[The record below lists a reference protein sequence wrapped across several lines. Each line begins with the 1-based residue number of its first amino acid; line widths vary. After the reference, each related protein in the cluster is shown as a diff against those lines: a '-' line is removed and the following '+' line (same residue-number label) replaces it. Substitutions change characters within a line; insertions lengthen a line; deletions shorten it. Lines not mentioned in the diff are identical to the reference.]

1 MAGQLS
7 VEECILEYMHREIGP
22 NDPVGIKE

>member
-1 MAGQLS
+1 MVGQLS

-22 NDPVGIKE
+22 NDQVGIKE